1 MAHADVVFLD
11 RYGLHPRAA
20 MRISTAAAAF
30 ASSIRI
36 EPLSGGGSPIDAESM
51 LALVSSG
58 IRHGDRVR
66 VSADGAD
73 ESDAVRALA
82 DLIAAGAC
90 HP

>member
-1 MAHADVVFLD
+1 MAHADIVFLD

-20 MRISTAAAAF
+20 MRISTAAAEF
-30 ASSIRI
+30 TSSIRI
-36 EPLSGGGSPIDAESM
+36 EQLSGGGSPVDARSM

-66 VSADGAD
+66 ISADGAD
-73 ESDAVRALA
+73 ESDAVRVLA